1 MCLKDAKTNFER
13 LGIFVLLRRSSTT
26 WIRWAK
32 FCSLLFYLCISF
44 PSYYLVTFF
53 TWFDLFF
60 VFPQC
65 VISIVEDVV
74 MKMYYEE
81 FPQEA
86 DDSLIKLK

>member
-1 MCLKDAKTNFER
+1 
-13 LGIFVLLRRSSTT
+13 
-26 WIRWAK
+26 
-32 FCSLLFYLCISF
+32 
-44 PSYYLVTFF
+44 
-53 TWFDLFF
+53 
-60 VFPQC
+60 